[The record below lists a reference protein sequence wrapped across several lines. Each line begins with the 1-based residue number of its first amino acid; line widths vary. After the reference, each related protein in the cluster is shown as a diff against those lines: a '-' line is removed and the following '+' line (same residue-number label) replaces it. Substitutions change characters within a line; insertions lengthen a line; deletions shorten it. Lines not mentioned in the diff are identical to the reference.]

1 MPRVG
6 FEPTIAA
13 GERPKTYALDR
24 AATGTDRQ
32 CLYYVC
38 EHNNNKLNVNV
49 IGRSMVG
56 CRMNEFSSHA
66 AATPVFVEQCGH
78 LWTVAKDGPP
88 RYIKY
93 C

>member
-1 MPRVG
+1 
-6 FEPTIAA
+6 
-13 GERPKTYALDR
+13 
-24 AATGTDRQ
+24 
-32 CLYYVC
+32 
-38 EHNNNKLNVNV
+38 VNV